1 MNDLNTYVATGRLGA
16 DADTKYASSGT
27 AIWSARVAVGYGYGD
42 KGGTN
47 WITVKTFGKRA
58 EGLTKL
64 ALAKGSRVGFSG
76 ALEVRE
82 FERKD
87 GTKGTSVECIAN
99 DIALLD
105 GKPKDAQPAKPK
117 KEPRGSGF
125 QDDSIPF

>member
-1 MNDLNTYVATGRLGA
+1 MSDLNVYTATGHLGT
-16 DADTKYASSGT
+16 DAETRYSASGT
-27 AIWSARVAVGYGYGD
+27 AIWSARVAVATGYGD
-42 KGGTN
+42 NAGTN
-47 WITVKTFGKRA
+47 WLSVKSFGKRA

-64 ALAKGSRVGFSG
+64 VLAKGSRIGFSG

-117 KEPRGSGF
+117 KEPRGGGF